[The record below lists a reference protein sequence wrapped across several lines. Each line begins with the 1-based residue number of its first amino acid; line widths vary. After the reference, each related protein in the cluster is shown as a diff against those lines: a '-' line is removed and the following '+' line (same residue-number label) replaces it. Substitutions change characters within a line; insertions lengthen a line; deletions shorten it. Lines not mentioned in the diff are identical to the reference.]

1 MELTK
6 YLKAENVFIKDSYE
20 NTESFYADFS
30 LFLKQQGIVN
40 ENEKVKR
47 LFIKRENI
55 QSTAIGKGL
64 AAPHIF
70 SDEFGEFTIAVA
82 LIKNGIEYKA
92 PDDKKVFLVFLIMSD
107 DRDVGL
113 HLKVLAH
120 IARLAKS
127 TDIIDGLKVDM
138 TTDQLLEYIRSKEAL
153 I

>member
-1 MELTK
+1 MKLAK
-6 YLKAENVFIKDSYE
+6 YLKVENVFIGDSFE
-20 NTESFYADFS
+20 NTDAFYAEFS
-30 LFLKQQGIVN
+30 LFLKKKGIVVDN
-40 ENEKVKR
+40 DKVKR

-70 SDEFGEFTIAVA
+70 SDEFSDFTICAA
-82 LIKNGIEYKA
+82 LIKNGMEYKA
-92 PDDKKVFLVFLIMSD
+92 PDDEKVFLVFLIMSD

-127 TDIIDGLKVDM
+127 TDI
-138 TTDQLLEYIRSKEAL
+138 TDSVKLDLNAEQLIGHILDNENL